1 MTKREPNCK
10 LCRNPLSNRPNLTT
24 ECGHKFHVHCLEK
37 QIKRIEGAARVCPVC
52 KHALPDNLEPDKPEE
67 VKKAPD
73 VVQPKAKKGV
83 DCQLC
88 QKPLLD
94 VNIIISDCEHK
105 FHKNCLQKCVERRSG
120 PRHICPVCGGNMIP
134 EGDWDVVSRFVAPE
148 SYYKLRIKT
157 FVEIGDIKN
166 IVEFCNVNTPQYMV
180 YEGLRTAAW
189 CGYLDIAE
197 FLFSKIESRKLLT
210 LIDFAHLAANLGYVD
225 LVEMFATQ
233 NLDEIIKQSDCPEDR
248 RDSVKFSLL
257 ERLQKIRQIA
267 HSKKLQEKV

>member
-10 LCRNPLSNRPNLTT
+10 LCHNPLSNRPNLIT

-52 KHALPDNLEPDKPEE
+52 KHALPDNLEPNKPEE

-94 VNIIISDCEHK
+94 SRIIISQCEHK
-105 FHKNCLQKCVERRSG
+105 FHRNCLEKCVERRSC
-120 PRHICPVCGGNMIP
+120 PRQICPVCGENMIP
-134 EGDWDVVSRFVAPE
+134 EGDWRHVSEFANSE
-148 SYYKLRIKT
+148 KHLKLRIKT

-166 IVEFCNVNTPQYMV
+166 VVEFYGINIPHCVIL
-180 YEGLRTAAW
+180 EGLQTAVYN
-189 CGYLDIAE
+189 GYLDITE
-197 FLFSKIESRKLLT
+197 FLFSKIESNKVSV
-210 LIDFAHLAANLGYVD
+210 LIYCLNNAANLGYVD

-233 NLDEIIKQSDCPEDR
+233 NLDAIIKQSDCPEDR

-257 ERLQKIRQIA
+257 EKFQRMRQIA